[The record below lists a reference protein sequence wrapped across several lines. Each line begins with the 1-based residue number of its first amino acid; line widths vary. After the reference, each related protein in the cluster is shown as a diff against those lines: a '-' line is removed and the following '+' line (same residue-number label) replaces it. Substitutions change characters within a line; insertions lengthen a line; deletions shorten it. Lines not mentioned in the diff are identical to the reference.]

1 MIRKTEKTDLDIIM
15 AIYDEAKNYMHN
27 SGNPK
32 QWNGSY
38 PEKELIADDI
48 KNGNSYVIFD
58 EQNTIYGV
66 FTLIKGVDPAYLK
79 IERGNWISDKPYA
92 TIHRIASNGR
102 KGGILKEAVD
112 FSLNVIPHLRI
123 DTHKENQKM
132 RQNLNK
138 LGFIE
143 CGIIHLNNGD
153 PRIAYELIK

>member
-66 FTLIKGVDPAYLK
+66 FTLIKGVDPTYLK

-112 FSLNVIPHLRI
+112 FSLKIGRAS
-123 DTHKENQKM
+123 
-132 RQNLNK
+132 
-138 LGFIE
+138 
-143 CGIIHLNNGD
+143 C
-153 PRIAYELIK
+153 